1 MTAVPMRD
9 LHPVSREH
17 SDWGLFSADELRS
30 LMVIEFDR
38 SRRHGYDLAC
48 LCVAVDRLEYL
59 QDLYGMQ
66 AKLRIQASLHDILRR
81 ATRDSDFPR
90 AMIDDALIA
99 LFPHTP
105 PAGAAML
112 AQRLLGA
119 AQQAELELQLDDRR
133 LALSLSIGLSGNTD
147 PGVASVEAMSQRAQA
162 GLALARAAGGSKW
175 MRGEVAS
182 DELGRLRLELD
193 DLRTALERQGEMLGE
208 AQAVAEL
215 LARGS
220 MPGGERALFDRPE
233 DVELADRLSA
243 LFAEAGV
250 LGPDLARL
258 QKALINMALRGVHEE
273 RQRDIDRKLAG
284 NEFELELLRRRVS
297 KLTAALAVTEEELR
311 RVMALKDVDPGVA
324 SIYSTVQGLSAD
336 AANAQ
341 ARIEMLT
348 HIFEENVELRHGL
361 HADGH

>member
-1 MTAVPMRD
+1 
-9 LHPVSREH
+9 
-17 SDWGLFSADELRS
+17 
-30 LMVIEFDR
+30 
-38 SRRHGYDLAC
+38 
-48 LCVAVDRLEYL
+48 
-59 QDLYGMQ
+59 
-66 AKLRIQASLHDILRR
+66 
-81 ATRDSDFPR
+81 
-90 AMIDDALIA
+90 
-99 LFPHTP
+99 
-105 PAGAAML
+105 
-112 AQRLLGA
+112 
-119 AQQAELELQLDDRR
+119 
-133 LALSLSIGLSGNTD
+133 
-147 PGVASVEAMSQRAQA
+147 
-162 GLALARAAGGSKW
+162 

-182 DELGRLRLELD
+182 DELGRLRHELD

-324 SIYSTVQGLSAD
+324 SIYRTVQGLSAD

-361 HADGH
+361 HADGQ